1 MVDADGARMPR
12 DLSSSA
18 VPTRPP
24 HAFSLDLGDGLAL
37 RLREPH
43 HVAEYRALLEANLE
57 HLQRWVPIFAP
68 LRPED
73 ADALTARSL
82 ELFVAGTGWEAD
94 LCEYGEVVGVIRL
107 HSRSAPGGSSE
118 VGYWVDAAHEGRG
131 LVTRAMSGV
140 LAYLFEG
147 FGVGHVS
154 LVTATDNER
163 SRRVAERLGFELEAV
178 MRRSSVSVTGEPVDQ
193 VCYGLVGE
201 QRGDPGGLDT
211 DSESPEDR
219 PRLGWAEARFSLPV
233 DDELK
238 LAVLEREDVAR
249 LSELARRNASRL
261 QQWMPWAADLSPEAL
276 LGFITGRALPA
287 IAAGDGFEVGMLE
300 RGELVG
306 MVGVHHVA
314 KDLRRGEIGYWL
326 DAGRYGNGIVTR
338 CVAAVLA
345 RCFESP
351 ACGGQPFERIE
362 IRADVDNLR
371 SRAVA
376 ERLGFEF
383 EGVLRRFI
391 SNAGAH
397 RDAAVYSLLRDEW
410 VARHPPDM

>member
-1 MVDADGARMPR
+1 MAVDDGSSPHDLESGPVTSRPR
-12 DLSSSA
+12 
-18 VPTRPP
+18 

-43 HVAEYRALLEANLE
+43 HAPEYRTMLEANRAHLE
-57 HLQRWVPIFAP
+57 RWLPVFAP

-82 ELFVAGTGWEAD
+82 ELFASGAGWEAD
-94 LCEYGEVVGVIRL
+94 LCEHGEPVGVVRL

-118 VGYWVDAAHEGRG
+118 LGYWVAAAHEGRG
-131 LVTRAMSGV
+131 LVTRAVSGV
-140 LAYLFEG
+140 LRYLLDG

-163 SRRVAERLGFELEAV
+163 SRRVAERLGFELEAL
-178 MRRSSVSVTGEPVDQ
+178 MRRSSVSVAGEPVDQ
-193 VCYGLVGE
+193 ACYGLVLGE
-201 QRGDPGGLDT
+201 RGGPDGRGAGPADPPDGAPLGL
-211 DSESPEDR
+211 
-219 PRLGWAEARFSLPV
+219 ARTRFTLPV
-233 DDELK
+233 DYELE
-238 LAVLEREDVAR
+238 LVVLEREDVAR
-249 LSELARRNASRL
+249 LSDLAQRNARQL
-261 QQWMPWAADLSPEAL
+261 QQWMPWAADLSHEAL
-276 LGFITGRALPA
+276 LGFVTGRALPA
-287 IAAGDGFEVGMLE
+287 IAAGNGFEVGMLE
-300 RGELVG
+300 RGGLVG

-326 DAGRYGNGIVTR
+326 DAERYGNGIVTR
-338 CVAAVLA
+338 CVTAVLA

-351 ACGGQPFERIE
+351 ACGGRPFERIE

-391 SNAGAH
+391 LNGGAH

-410 VARHPPDM
+410 VAKHPPDA